1 MEKSEHYDAFISY
14 RHLPKDEAIAKRL
27 QVLLENYRPPR
38 GLGVKQRINRVFL
51 DRSEL
56 PTSQD
61 LGQSLEDA
69 LLSSDYL
76 IVILSEQTKE
86 SKWCMEEIRN
96 FKKAHGGKTNRIL
109 PVLVSGEPGES
120 LPEELC
126 FEQVIEKAPD
136 GSDILVQKEIE
147 PLCCDVRG
155 DNDAERLKKLKTEFL
170 RIVAP
175 MLGCGYDDLFQR
187 HKRRQRRRLIISLS
201 SVMMLFVVAISTLIY
216 FNLKI
221 SASEQ
226 KYRANLMDSYVNT
239 GNERAAEGKMQEAL
253 ACYVKVLKDMP
264 EHKKAKQGA
273 LLILQLFEW
282 IYQEDSSSQVSF
294 PEDDPIYGE
303 SHTVYLKNNPYAVS
317 FPGEP
322 PSFYDIERDNYL
334 FSLNWDNDEKWT
346 FELPDQASSAVNEML
361 ITANKFSIAV
371 QRGQTRESI
380 AVAYKGCL
388 NIFKCQNTAGKTN
401 RSKIFKLYRQVD
413 FGEFLQENFR
423 QGMDIEDAPN
433 FWISQDNDI
442 AGIASNAVFF
452 FVDTDTGAIKGS
464 KEDNETRVK
473 CLKFN
478 SDGQRYAFAR
488 SAPSGTYFMQGTSVE
503 TGSVLNK
510 YTGKSVSDRE
520 PGENFLDLLFSADSE
535 RVLWSQRDALI
546 VLNYYR
552 VGETAARLSLPQRIM
567 KTGITPEG
575 MIVTCNEAGEN
586 RYYRD
591 IRFKYYSDKGYKN
604 DKTEDSLDR
613 FQISEDRE
621 YLEMLDEN
629 GSVIDRV
636 QLFEKSNK
644 HTKIY
649 YEEPSRTVYEIHHAT
664 YGFDN
669 YIASYIVSE
678 DGTSIVS
685 QDVIQLDYAGTFDAF
700 PYPGGIA
707 VIIDS
712 AYIQMF
718 RVGEQ
723 TPYRTI
729 YPICEDNTV
738 KILSIMVNSADG
750 LLAIGLEDGYVELW
764 DTDYNQCIA
773 SFTSKA
779 HFDVMEIAMTEDG
792 TLNFRFM
799 FDDEYDDSKRL
810 LLSAPDPD
818 EAAIEALN
826 NLCCYMLNDDNSFTL
841 KDPTFNG
848 DLGNWQNLFQSSY
861 PFEQSK

>member
-322 PSFYDIERDNYL
+322 PSFYDIERDMQIFASRDQGHLAFDILPRLQDGRVCLKNVL
-334 FSLNWDNDEKWT
+334 LPACSASLRGRISALRRSGVGGSWIAALWSHSSIPLRCLIAALRRRCGIRSLLSLHTLGALPGSAGIEVPDN
-346 FELPDQASSAVNEML
+346 LQG
-361 ITANKFSIAV
+361 V
-371 QRGQTRESI
+371 QRLLGEVETL
-380 AVAYKGCL
+380 AVGFADTQL
-388 NIFKCQNTAGKTN
+388 NEVGGPRLAGPGLTDKD
-401 RSKIFKLYRQVD
+401 IHVDRQHARLAV
-413 FGEFLQENFR
+413 R
-423 QGMDIEDAPN
+423 PDIEA
-433 FWISQDNDI
+433 
-442 AGIASNAVFF
+442 
-452 FVDTDTGAIKGS
+452 
-464 KEDNETRVK
+464 
-473 CLKFN
+473 
-478 SDGQRYAFAR
+478 
-488 SAPSGTYFMQGTSVE
+488 
-503 TGSVLNK
+503 
-510 YTGKSVSDRE
+510 
-520 PGENFLDLLFSADSE
+520 
-535 RVLWSQRDALI
+535 RVL
-546 VLNYYR
+546 
-552 VGETAARLSLPQRIM
+552 
-567 KTGITPEG
+567 
-575 MIVTCNEAGEN
+575 
-586 RYYRD
+586 
-591 IRFKYYSDKGYKN
+591 
-604 DKTEDSLDR
+604 
-613 FQISEDRE
+613 
-621 YLEMLDEN
+621 
-629 GSVIDRV
+629 VI
-636 QLFEKSNK
+636 
-644 HTKIY
+644 
-649 YEEPSRTVYEIHHAT
+649 
-664 YGFDN
+664 G
-669 YIASYIVSE
+669 
-678 DGTSIVS
+678 
-685 QDVIQLDYAGTFDAF
+685 
-700 PYPGGIA
+700 
-707 VIIDS
+707 
-712 AYIQMF
+712 
-718 RVGEQ
+718 
-723 TPYRTI
+723 
-729 YPICEDNTV
+729 
-738 KILSIMVNSADG
+738 
-750 LLAIGLEDGYVELW
+750 
-764 DTDYNQCIA
+764 
-773 SFTSKA
+773 
-779 HFDVMEIAMTEDG
+779 
-792 TLNFRFM
+792 
-799 FDDEYDDSKRL
+799 
-810 LLSAPDPD
+810 D
-818 EAAIEALN
+818 EATAHPLLHGVLKSIEVTQP
-826 NLCCYMLNDDNSFTL
+826 DISDHVGF
-841 KDPTFNG
+841 
-848 DLGNWQNLFQSSY
+848 LFCHSCKKY
-861 PFEQSK
+861 